1 MTKYPIMRDMTR
13 LTQREFAAKFDIPIG
28 TLRRWE
34 YGESKPAP
42 YIIKLI
48 ALQLPVDQG
57 KMEQIKDEEGN
68 IFFYNKEAGYLMD
81 MQGTRINIKDELEE
95 VKKQNL
101 ILYIKDLFEAYY
113 EILDKFDR
121 NCKLDKTEDI
131 IWS

>member
-1 MTKYPIMRDMTR
+1 MTR

-121 NCKLDKTEDI
+121 DCRLDKTEDI

>member
-1 MTKYPIMRDMTR
+1 MDIKEMRDMTR

-48 ALQLPVDQG
+48 ALQLPVDQR

-81 MQGTRINIKDELEE
+81 MQGTRINPKDELEE

-121 NCKLDKTEDI
+121 DCKLDKTEDI

>member
-1 MTKYPIMRDMTR
+1 MDIKEMRDMTR

-48 ALQLPVDQG
+48 ALQLPVDPK

-68 IFFYNKEAGYLMD
+68 LFFYNKEAGYLMD
-81 MQGTRINIKDELEE
+81 MQGTRIHIKDELEE

-121 NCKLDKTEDI
+121 DCRLDKTENI

>member
-1 MTKYPIMRDMTR
+1 
-13 LTQREFAAKFDIPIG
+13 
-28 TLRRWE
+28 
-34 YGESKPAP
+34 
-42 YIIKLI
+42 
-48 ALQLPVDQG
+48 
-57 KMEQIKDEEGN
+57 
-68 IFFYNKEAGYLMD
+68 MD

-121 NCKLDKTEDI
+121 DCRLDKTEDI

>member
-1 MTKYPIMRDMTR
+1 MDIKEMRDMTR

-48 ALQLPVDQG
+48 ALQLPVDQK

-68 IFFYNKEAGYLMD
+68 LFFYNKEAGYLMD

-121 NCKLDKTEDI
+121 DCRLDKTEDI

>member
-1 MTKYPIMRDMTR
+1 MYYNV
-13 LTQREFAAKFDIPIG
+13 LREEDK
-28 TLRRWE
+28 
-34 YGESKPAP
+34 K
-42 YIIKLI
+42 KLI
-48 ALQLPVDQG
+48 ALQLPVDQR

-95 VKKQNL
+95 VKQQNL

-121 NCKLDKTEDI
+121 DCRLDKAEDI

>member
-1 MTKYPIMRDMTR
+1 MDIKEMRDMTQ

-48 ALQLPVDQG
+48 ALQLPVDQR

-121 NCKLDKTEDI
+121 DCRLDKTEDI

>member
-1 MTKYPIMRDMTR
+1 MDIKEMRDMTR

-68 IFFYNKEAGYLMD
+68 LFFYNKEAGYLMD

-121 NCKLDKTEDI
+121 DCRLDKTEDI

>member
-1 MTKYPIMRDMTR
+1 MDIKEMRDMTR

-68 IFFYNKEAGYLMD
+68 LFFYNKEAGYLMD

-121 NCKLDKTEDI
+121 DCRLDKTEDI
-131 IWS
+131 LWS

>member
-1 MTKYPIMRDMTR
+1 MDIKEMRDMTR

-48 ALQLPVDQG
+48 ALQLPVDQR

-95 VKKQNL
+95 VKKQTL

-121 NCKLDKTEDI
+121 DCKLDKTEDI

>member
-1 MTKYPIMRDMTR
+1 MDIKEMRDMTR

-48 ALQLPVDQG
+48 ALQLPIDQG

-68 IFFYNKEAGYLMD
+68 LFFYNKEAGYLMD

-121 NCKLDKTEDI
+121 DCRLDKTEDI

>member
-1 MTKYPIMRDMTR
+1 MDIKEMRDMTR

-95 VKKQNL
+95 VKKQN
-101 ILYIKDLFEAYY
+101 
-113 EILDKFDR
+113 
-121 NCKLDKTEDI
+121 
-131 IWS
+131 

>member
-1 MTKYPIMRDMTR
+1 MRDMTR

-48 ALQLPVDQG
+48 ALQLPVDPK

-68 IFFYNKEAGYLMD
+68 LFFYNKEAGYLMD
-81 MQGTRINIKDELEE
+81 MQGTRIHIKDELEE

-121 NCKLDKTEDI
+121 DCRLDKTENI

>member
-1 MTKYPIMRDMTR
+1 MDIKEMRDMTR

-48 ALQLPVDQG
+48 ALQLPVDQR

-81 MQGTRINIKDELEE
+81 MQGTRINIKDELEK

-121 NCKLDKTEDI
+121 DCKLDKTEDI

>member
-1 MTKYPIMRDMTR
+1 MDIKEMRDMTR

-121 NCKLDKTEDI
+121 DCRLDKTEDI

>member
-1 MTKYPIMRDMTR
+1 MDIKEMRDMTG
-13 LTQREFAAKFDIPIG
+13 LTQKEFAAKFDIPIG

-48 ALQLPVDQG
+48 ALQLPVDQRG
-57 KMEQIKDEEGN
+57 MEQIKDKEGN

-81 MQGTRINIKDELEE
+81 RQGTRIDIKDELDE

-121 NCKLDKTEDI
+121 DCKLDKTEDI

>member
-1 MTKYPIMRDMTR
+1 MDIKEMRDMTR

-48 ALQLPVDQG
+48 ALQLPVDPK

-68 IFFYNKEAGYLMD
+68 LFFYNKEAGYLMD

-121 NCKLDKTEDI
+121 DCRLDKTEDI

>member
-1 MTKYPIMRDMTR
+1 MDIKEMRDMTR

-48 ALQLPVDQG
+48 ALQLPVDQK

-68 IFFYNKEAGYLMD
+68 LFFYNKEAGYLMD
-81 MQGTRINIKDELEE
+81 MQGTRIHIKDELEE

-121 NCKLDKTEDI
+121 DCRLDKTEDI

>member
-1 MTKYPIMRDMTR
+1 MDIKEMRDMTR

-48 ALQLPVDQG
+48 ALQLPVDQR

-121 NCKLDKTEDI
+121 DCKLDKTEDI

>member
-1 MTKYPIMRDMTR
+1 MDIKEMRDMTQ

-48 ALQLPVDQG
+48 ALQLPVDQR

-121 NCKLDKTEDI
+121 DCKLDKTEDI

>member
-1 MTKYPIMRDMTR
+1 MDIKEMRDMTR

-68 IFFYNKEAGYLMD
+68 LFFYNKEAGYLMD

-121 NCKLDKTEDI
+121 DCKLDKTEDI

>member
-1 MTKYPIMRDMTR
+1 MDIKEMRDMTR

-48 ALQLPVDQG
+48 ALQLPVDPK

-68 IFFYNKEAGYLMD
+68 LFFYNKEAGYLMD
-81 MQGTRINIKDELEE
+81 MQGTRIHIKDELEE

-101 ILYIKDLFEAYY
+101 ILDIKDLFEAYY

-121 NCKLDKTEDI
+121 DCRLDKTENI

>member
-1 MTKYPIMRDMTR
+1 MDIKEMRDMTR

-48 ALQLPVDQG
+48 ALQLPVDPK
-57 KMEQIKDEEGN
+57 KMERIKDEEGN

-81 MQGTRINIKDELEE
+81 MQGTRINIKNELEE

-121 NCKLDKTEDI
+121 DCRLDKTEDI

>member
-1 MTKYPIMRDMTR
+1 MDIKEMRDMTR

-48 ALQLPVDQG
+48 ALQLPVDPQ

-68 IFFYNKEAGYLMD
+68 LFFYNKEAGYLMD
-81 MQGTRINIKDELEE
+81 MQGTRIHIKDELEE

-121 NCKLDKTEDI
+121 DCRLDKTENI

>member
-1 MTKYPIMRDMTR
+1 MDIKEMRDMTR

-48 ALQLPVDQG
+48 ALQLPVDQR

-81 MQGTRINIKDELEE
+81 MQGTRIHIKDELEE

-121 NCKLDKTEDI
+121 DCKLDKTEDI

>member
-1 MTKYPIMRDMTR
+1 MDIKEMRDMTR

-48 ALQLPVDQG
+48 ALQLPVDQR

-68 IFFYNKEAGYLMD
+68 LFFYNKEAGYLMD
-81 MQGTRINIKDELEE
+81 MQGTRIHIKDELEE

-121 NCKLDKTEDI
+121 DCKLDKTEDI

>member
-1 MTKYPIMRDMTR
+1 MDIKEMRDMTR
-13 LTQREFAAKFDIPIG
+13 LTQKEFAAKFDIPIG

-48 ALQLPVDQG
+48 ALQLPVDQR

-121 NCKLDKTEDI
+121 DCKLDKTEDI

>member
-1 MTKYPIMRDMTR
+1 MDIKEMRDMTR

>member
-1 MTKYPIMRDMTR
+1 MDIKEMRDMTR

-48 ALQLPVDQG
+48 ALQLPVDQR

-68 IFFYNKEAGYLMD
+68 IFFYNKEARYLMD

-121 NCKLDKTEDI
+121 DCKLDKTEDI

>member
-1 MTKYPIMRDMTR
+1 MDIKEMRDMTR
-13 LTQREFAAKFDIPIG
+13 LTQRDFAAKFDIPIG

-48 ALQLPVDQG
+48 ALQLPVDQR

-121 NCKLDKTEDI
+121 DCKLDKTEDI